1 MLEWV
6 DDLATQIEVLLLE
19 MTACAWEQ
27 TANVLVG
34 PLGLVPTSAR
44 LFIQPKDHKS
54 ASDFPG

>member
-1 MLEWV
+1 MPFTV
-6 DDLATQIEVLLLE
+6 
-19 MTACAWEQ
+19 Q
-27 TANVLVG
+27 TEIYTITRDCNPPKKLLVG